1 MSETVLENIYEM
13 LNNGLS
19 DSAILMLLVLA
30 DTILAITYNMKE
42 SGKILSN
49 EMLSGLLRNFLL
61 SILPSFINLIAALVP
76 RNDDL
81 YNIIASMFTLLIA
94 FAVIESILAYINLWG
109 IKYPAWMEKF
119 LLGEIESKE
128 VKKDKPKEVKKEVKK
143 GDEKDVTK

>member
-1 MSETVLENIYEM
+1 MNETVLENIYEM
-13 LNNGLS
+13 LSNGLS

-30 DTILAITYNMKE
+30 DTILAVTYNMKAR
-42 SGKILSN
+42 GKILSN

-61 SILPSFINLIAALVP
+61 SILPSIINFIAALVP
-76 RNDDL
+76 RNDNL

-94 FAVIESILAYINLWG
+94 FAVFESILAYVNLWG
-109 IKYPAWMEKF
+109 IKYPSWLEKF

-128 VKKDKPKEVKKEVKK
+128 VKKDKPKEEVKK

>member
-1 MSETVLENIYEM
+1 MNETVLENIYEM

-30 DTILAITYNMKE
+30 DTILAVTYNMKAR
-42 SGKILSN
+42 GRILSN

-61 SILPSFINLIAALVP
+61 SILPSFINLIASLVP

-81 YNIIASMFTLLIA
+81 YNIIASLFTVLIT
-94 FAVIESILAYINLWG
+94 FAIVESILAYVNLWG
-109 IKYPAWMEKF
+109 IKYPSWLEKF

-128 VKKDKPKEVKKEVKK
+128 VKKDKPKEEDKK

>member
-1 MSETVLENIYEM
+1 M

-30 DTILAITYNMKE
+30 DTILALTYNMKAK
-42 SGKILSN
+42 GKVLSN

-61 SILPSFINLIAALVP
+61 SILPSCINLIAALVP
-76 RNDDL
+76 RNDNL
-81 YNIIASMFTLLIA
+81 YNIIASVFTVLIA
-94 FAVIESILAYINLWG
+94 FAVTESILAYINLWG
-109 IKYPAWMEKF
+109 IKYPSWLEKF

-128 VKKDKPKEVKKEVKK
+128 VKKDEPKEEEVKK

>member
-1 MSETVLENIYEM
+1 MNETVLENIYKM
-13 LNNGLS
+13 LYNGLS

-30 DTILAITYNMKE
+30 DTILAVTYNMKAR
-42 SGKILSN
+42 GKILSN

-81 YNIIASMFTLLIA
+81 YNIIASMFTVLIA
-94 FAVIESILAYINLWG
+94 FAVVESILAYINLWG
-109 IKYPAWMEKF
+109 IKYPSWLEKF

-128 VKKDKPKEVKKEVKK
+128 VKKDEPKEVKK

>member
-1 MSETVLENIYEM
+1 MNETVLENIYTM

-30 DTILAITYNMKE
+30 DTILALTYNMKAR
-42 SGKILSN
+42 GKVLSN

-61 SILPSFINLIAALVP
+61 SILPSAINLIAALVP
-76 RNDDL
+76 RSDDL
-81 YNIIASMFTLLIA
+81 YNIIASMFTVLIA
-94 FAVIESILAYINLWG
+94 FAIVESILAYVNLWG
-109 IKYPAWMEKF
+109 IKYPSWMEKF

-128 VKKDKPKEVKKEVKK
+128 VKKDESKEDKK

>member
-1 MSETVLENIYEM
+1 MNEAVLENIYTM

-30 DTILAITYNMKE
+30 DTILAVTYNMKAQ
-42 SGKILSN
+42 GKILSN

-61 SILPSFINLIAALVP
+61 SILPSTINLIAALVP
-76 RNDDL
+76 RNDNL
-81 YNIIASMFTLLIA
+81 YNIIASMFTVLIA
-94 FAVIESILAYINLWG
+94 FAVFESILAYVNLWG
-109 IKYPAWMEKF
+109 IKYPSWLEKF

-128 VKKDKPKEVKKEVKK
+128 VKKDKSQEVKK

>member
-1 MSETVLENIYEM
+1 MNETVLENIYKM
-13 LNNGLS
+13 LYNGLS

-30 DTILAITYNMKE
+30 DTILAVTYNMKAR
-42 SGKILSN
+42 GKILSN

-81 YNIIASMFTLLIA
+81 YNIIASMFTVLIA
-94 FAVIESILAYINLWG
+94 FAVVESILAYINLWG
-109 IKYPAWMEKF
+109 IKYPSWLEKF

-128 VKKDKPKEVKKEVKK
+128 VKK

>member
-1 MSETVLENIYEM
+1 MNETVLENIYTM

-30 DTILAITYNMKE
+30 DTILAVTYNMKAR
-42 SGKILSN
+42 GKVLSN

-61 SILPSFINLIAALVP
+61 SILPSFINLIAAFVP
-76 RNDDL
+76 RHDDL
-81 YNIIASMFTLLIA
+81 YNIIASVFTVLIA
-94 FAVIESILAYINLWG
+94 FAVVESILAYVNLWG
-109 IKYPAWMEKF
+109 IKYPSWLEKF

-128 VKKDKPKEVKKEVKK
+128 VKKDEPKEEVKK

>member
-1 MSETVLENIYEM
+1 MNETVLENIYIM

-30 DTILAITYNMKE
+30 DTILALTYNMKTK
-42 SGKILSN
+42 GKVLSN

-61 SILPSFINLIAALVP
+61 SVLPSIINLIAALVP
-76 RNDDL
+76 RNDNL

-94 FAVIESILAYINLWG
+94 FAVVESILAYVHLWG
-109 IKYPAWMEKF
+109 IKYPSWLEKF

-128 VKKDKPKEVKKEVKK
+128 VKKDESKEETKK

>member
-1 MSETVLENIYEM
+1 MNETVLENIYTM

-30 DTILAITYNMKE
+30 DTILALTYNMKAK
-42 SGKILSN
+42 GKVLSN

-61 SILPSFINLIAALVP
+61 SILPSCINLIAALVP
-76 RNDDL
+76 RNDNL
-81 YNIIASMFTLLIA
+81 YNIIASVFTVLIA
-94 FAVIESILAYINLWG
+94 FAVTESILAYINLWG
-109 IKYPAWMEKF
+109 IKYPSWLEKF

-128 VKKDKPKEVKKEVKK
+128 VKKDEPKEEEVKK